1 MMKMYFLLGILLLI
15 IIMAI
20 LFPALS
26 AITRSTTKKKKT
38 TNVNDFTEKDINRV
52 KVDPPDFQNK
62 TLLHNAVP
70 YPYLLHNFLNDAE
83 CKHVIT
89 LCNDRFKRSTTTTS
103 DGKDVPHSV
112 RTSHSCQFSESETP
126 ILRKIEERAAIACR
140 VPVSHIEGLQVVRY
154 HPGQK
159 YDAHND
165 WFHHEKIDNQRYK
178 TILIYLNDDFEGGST
193 DFVHSSVDKKVNPKK
208 GDALYWHNSWLTP
221 ESNYKDYLCFEEA
234 KHQGSPPTSGV
245 KYAVNVWVRL
255 KPYRSSNL

>member
-1 MMKMYFLLGILLLI
+1 MEKTYLLVGILIFI
-15 IIMAI
+15 IVLAI
-20 LFPALS
+20 IVPSIKSLCQKRKS
-26 AITRSTTKKKKT
+26 ENTNTKKQQ
-38 TNVNDFTEKDINRV
+38 DFTEKNISRV
-52 KVDPPDFQNK
+52 KVDPPNFSNK

-70 YPYLLHNFLNDAE
+70 YPYLLHGFLNDAE
-83 CKHVIT
+83 CQHVIN

-103 DGKDVPHSV
+103 DGDNKPHSV

-126 ILRKIEERAAIACR
+126 ILRKIEERAAIACG

-193 DFVHSSVDKKVNPKK
+193 DFVHSSVDKKVTPKK
-208 GDALYWHNSWLTP
+208 GDALYWHNSWMTP

-255 KPYRSSNL
+255 KPYRSS